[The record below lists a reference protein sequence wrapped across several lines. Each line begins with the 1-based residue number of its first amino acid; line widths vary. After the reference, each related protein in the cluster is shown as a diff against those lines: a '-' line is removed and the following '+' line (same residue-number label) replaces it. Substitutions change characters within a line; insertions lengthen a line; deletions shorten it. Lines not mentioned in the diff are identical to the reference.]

1 MRFFFDILHIHVH
14 NYTNNAL
21 IVQGTWTT
29 VAGPLTHE
37 EFELMMLARKQK
49 QVRNS
54 QDVLTM
60 CRVPLQPDWEALVDG
75 GELYVA
81 NVSDKVFVC
90 KPLDAVIA
98 AAFPAPESADSE
110 PEQDPEQVGE
120 KATAQSSATL
130 EASSSKKSKKSK
142 KTAKLKVE
150 TASEKLD
157 SGRTSPVPV
166 PVSPIRSSKGF
177 EAELEPIQSVDFNN
191 PVSDEQQASVRGGV
205 HSPVNVSL
213 QDESAKLS
221 HASAKAVARS
231 AVEKE
236 EEEAKGWRWQ

>member
-1 MRFFFDILHIHVH
+1 
-14 NYTNNAL
+14 
-21 IVQGTWTT
+21 
-29 VAGPLTHE
+29 VAGPLTQE

-98 AAFPAPESADSE
+98 AAYPAPAAADSE
-110 PEQDPEQVGE
+110 PEQEQEQEEGQE
-120 KATAQSSATL
+120 
-130 EASSSKKSKKSK
+130 EASEQAKTKPTSETSSSKKSKK
-142 KTAKLKVE
+142 TAMLKVE

-157 SGRTSPVPV
+157 SGRGSPV
-166 PVSPIRSSKGF
+166 PVSPLRSSKGF
-177 EAELEPIQSVDFNN
+177 EAELEPMQGVDFNN
-191 PVSDEQQASVRGGV
+191 PVSAEQQASVSGGA

-213 QDESAKLS
+213 QDESVKLS
-221 HASAKAVARS
+221 NASAKAVARS

>member
-1 MRFFFDILHIHVH
+1 M
-14 NYTNNAL
+14 
-21 IVQGTWTT
+21 
-29 VAGPLTHE
+29 AGPLTQE

-90 KPLDAVIA
+90 KPLDVVIA
-98 AAFPAPESADSE
+98 AAYPAPVAAESEAE
-110 PEQDPEQVGE
+110 LEQGEDQAEASE
-120 KATAQSSATL
+120 KAKTKPTSET
-130 EASSSKKSKKSK
+130 SSSKKSKKI
-142 KTAKLKVE
+142 AKLKVE
-150 TASEKLD
+150 TASEKLG

-166 PVSPIRSSKGF
+166 SPLRSSKGF
-177 EAELEPIQSVDFNN
+177 EAELEPIQGVDFNN
-191 PVSDEQQASVRGGV
+191 PVSAEQQASVSGA

-213 QDESAKLS
+213 QDESVKLS
-221 HASAKAVARS
+221 NASTKAVARS